1 MLARFAK
8 VLALTVLVVGQAAVM
23 PLVAATPAMAQ
34 SACMRWNAAGEQD
47 FSSAKVSKT
56 NLTATA
62 CSSNADD
69 STAIGVQCAGRP
81 QIRYYPGGDAPAAI
95 ANKTN
100 IAMTFAVGD
109 DGTIKTMRYDALN
122 GVFSA
127 PMSSTDP
134 VLSLLVSGGPLD
146 VTSDLLGTHRFRL
159 IGSTTAIGAVFAGC
173 GVNAAILTP
182 LPRRRPDTP
191 TEQ

>member
-1 MLARFAK
+1 MLARFGK
-8 VLALTVLVVGQAAVM
+8 VMALAVLVTGQAAVL
-23 PLVAATPAMAQ
+23 PLVVATPAMAQ

-62 CSSNADD
+62 CSSTADD
-69 STAIGVQCAGRP
+69 STAIGVQCPGRP
-81 QIRYYPGGDAPAAI
+81 QIRYYPSGDAPAGI
-95 ANKTN
+95 ANKTSV
-100 IAMTFAVGD
+100 AMTFAVGD
-109 DGTIKTMRYDALN
+109 DANVKTMRYDALN

-127 PMSSTDP
+127 SMSAADP

-173 GVNAAILTP
+173 HVDAAILTP

-191 TEQ
+191 ADQ

>member
-1 MLARFAK
+1 MLARFGK
-8 VLALTVLVVGQAAVM
+8 VLALAVLVVGQAATV
-23 PLVAATPAMAQ
+23 PLVMATPALAQ
-34 SACMRWNAAGEQD
+34 SACMRWNAASEQD

-62 CSSNADD
+62 CSSTADD
-69 STAIGVQCAGRP
+69 STAIGVQCPGRP
-81 QIRYYPGGDAPAAI
+81 QIRYYPGGDAPTGI
-95 ANKTN
+95 ASKTSV
-100 IAMTFAVGD
+100 AMTFAVGD

-127 PMSSTDP
+127 PISAADP
-134 VLSLLVSGGPLD
+134 VLSMLVSGGPLD
-146 VTSDLLGTHRFRL
+146 VTSDLLGAHTFRL

-173 GVNAAILTP
+173 GINAAILTP

-191 TEQ
+191 DQQ